1 MKVAQSVSRKFQFL
15 TYYFQED
22 EPDYKALWEEQKRT
36 IEELN
41 ARISGLETEKQDW
54 KNEKGELNAQIEEL
68 RHSKGNYLGDARKYN
83 LTFVRLGLR

>member
-15 TYYFQED
+15 THYFQED

-68 RHSKGNYLGDARKYN
+68 RRSKGYY
-83 LTFVRLGLR
+83 F

>member
-1 MKVAQSVSRKFQFL
+1 MFFGNFIFL
-15 TYYFQED
+15 THYFQED

-54 KNEKGELNAQIEEL
+54 KNEKGELNAQIEEH
-68 RHSKGNYLGDARKYN
+68 RRSKGNYLWNARKEELY
-83 LTFVRLGLR
+83 LPL